1 MATKIVRVPWN
12 FYELYFFL
20 HSHFSPE
27 VRAFLNIDNR
37 RRTTNSDEDNDDSS
51 NEVQIESISKYMYI
65 ES

>member
-1 MATKIVRVPWN
+1 M
-12 FYELYFFL
+12 EFFLNYICL